1 MDTQATQLR
10 PSRPTVLG
18 SVSTLGAALPFLAL
32 LVVGVL
38 FPLFGGGYWGVIATR
53 ACVYWVLVSGL
64 NLVVGFAGQIAIGWV
79 ALLTLGAYTTSVLA
93 AGNVMP
99 ALPPYLA
106 LAIAAVVGAIFGL
119 IIGLPALRL
128 RTFYFAITTLGFATI
143 VTQVAL
149 AWQSVT
155 GGGVGVAGPIFPE
168 PFASQWGF
176 YYFCFGLA
184 AICTWTTANIAASR
198 FGRALTAIRDAE
210 VAAEASGIAK
220 PALLGAV
227 FLFSGAVA
235 AVAGGLFA
243 ALQSYITP
251 DAFTLDLSVLFFIAI
266 LIGGRGSIL
275 GPLLGTILLT
285 VLPEFAAPLVAWST
299 FLYAAL
305 LLVIVLVI
313 PGGIAELLDF
323 KNRRP
328 LESDRAIIPR
338 PDLLDRLLGTT
349 PNAGALTLQQVA
361 LSFGGVQ
368 AIDGLD
374 LEIRPGQVH
383 GLIGPNG
390 SGKTTTL
397 NVISGYYAPQRG
409 AVRLNDAA
417 MPVLARHQRA
427 RMRIARTFQTPRIVG
442 SASVL
447 QNVMI
452 GGTIDGEGTFVESLL
467 SLPRHRRDE
476 AMLRDTAMLALA
488 AVGLERLAQVR
499 ADRLQHSE
507 LRFTEIARA
516 LMLRPAFLLL
526 DEPAAG
532 LSAEEIARLSALLLA
547 IARAGTGV
555 LLVEHH
561 PDLIFDICHYVTVL
575 NLGMPISEPDPLLDV
590 AGLSSGYGK
599 IGVLRGVDLNVG
611 AGEVV
616 ALLGP
621 NGAGKTTLLRAV
633 SGLLPWSGSVR
644 FAGRD
649 LAGFSPRETVRCGLA
664 HVVEGHR
671 VFTQLSVLDNLL
683 LAAYDLP
690 RGERA
695 VRVEEVFGLFPE
707 IAAKRHERAAALSG
721 GQQQILAVAQGL
733 VRRPR
738 LLMLDEPSAGLSPVL
753 VDRVLVVVQRLRE
766 AGTAVLLVEQLIE
779 KALAL
784 ADRVYALARGSI
796 VLEAKTGEADLPL
809 RLQHAYMATGSFHT

>member
-1 MDTQATQLR
+1 MMEMPAAQLR
-10 PSRPTVLG
+10 PSRANVLG
-18 SVSTLGAALPFLAL
+18 SASTIGALPFLVL
-32 LVVGVL
+32 LLVGVL

-79 ALLTLGAYTTSVLA
+79 ALLTLGAYTTSILT

-99 ALPPYLA
+99 AFPPYLA
-106 LAIAAVVGAIFGL
+106 LAIAAVVGAVFGL

-155 GGGVGVAGPIFPE
+155 GGGVGVPGPIFPE
-168 PFASQWGF
+168 PFSSQWGF

-184 AICTWTTANIAASR
+184 AICTWMTANVAASR

-210 VAAEASGIAK
+210 VAAEASGISK
-220 PALLGAV
+220 PALLRAV
-227 FLFSGAVA
+227 FLFSGTVA

-251 DAFTLDLSVLFFIAI
+251 DAFTLDLSILFFIAI

-299 FLYAAL
+299 FLYAVL
-305 LLVIVLVI
+305 LLVIVLAI
-313 PGGIAELLDF
+313 PGGIAEILDF

-338 PDLLDRLLGTT
+338 PDLLARLLGA
-349 PNAGALTLQQVA
+349 PANAGALTLEQVA
-361 LSFGGVQ
+361 LSFGGVH
-368 AIDGLD
+368 AIEDLD

-397 NVISGYYAPQRG
+397 NVISGYYAQQRG
-409 AVRLNDAA
+409 AVRLNGAA
-417 MPVLARHQRA
+417 LPVFDRHQRA
-427 RMRIARTFQTPRIVG
+427 QMRIARTFQTPRIVG

-467 SLPRHRRDE
+467 SLSRHRRDE
-476 AMLRDTAMLALA
+476 VMLRDTAALALA
-488 AVGLERLAQVR
+488 AVGLERLAPVR

-532 LSAEEIARLSALLLA
+532 LSAEEIRRLGALLLA
-547 IARAGTGV
+547 IAQAGTGV

-561 PDLIFDICHYVTVL
+561 ADLIFDICHHVTVL
-575 NLGMPISEPDPLLDV
+575 NLGKMLA
-590 AGLSSGYGK
+590 AGTPAEIRSH
-599 IGVLRGVDLNVG
+599 R
-611 AGEVV
+611 EVV
-616 ALLGP
+616 NAYLG
-621 NGAGKTTLLRAV
+621 G
-633 SGLLPWSGSVR
+633 
-644 FAGRD
+644 
-649 LAGFSPRETVRCGLA
+649 
-664 HVVEGHR
+664 
-671 VFTQLSVLDNLL
+671 
-683 LAAYDLP
+683 
-690 RGERA
+690 
-695 VRVEEVFGLFPE
+695 
-707 IAAKRHERAAALSG
+707 
-721 GQQQILAVAQGL
+721 
-733 VRRPR
+733 
-738 LLMLDEPSAGLSPVL
+738 
-753 VDRVLVVVQRLRE
+753 
-766 AGTAVLLVEQLIE
+766 
-779 KALAL
+779 
-784 ADRVYALARGSI
+784 
-796 VLEAKTGEADLPL
+796 
-809 RLQHAYMATGSFHT
+809 

>member
-10 PSRPTVLG
+10 PSHPNVLG
-18 SVSTLGAALPFLAL
+18 IASTFGANLPFLGL
-32 LVVGVL
+32 LLFGIA

-53 ACVYWVLVSGL
+53 ACVYWILVSGL
-64 NLVVGFAGQIAIGWV
+64 NLVVGFGGQIAIGWV
-79 ALLTLGAYTTSVLA
+79 ALLTLGAYTTSVLV
-93 AGNVMP
+93 AGNVTP

-106 LAIAAVVGAIFGL
+106 LAIAAGVGAIFGL
-119 IIGLPALRL
+119 IVGLPALRL

-155 GGGVGVAGPIFPE
+155 GGGVGVAGPIFPD

-184 AICTWTTANIAASR
+184 AICTWMTVNVAASR

-220 PALLGAV
+220 PALLGTV
-227 FLFSGAVA
+227 FLFSGALA

-251 DAFTLDLSVLFFIAI
+251 DAFTLDLSILFFIAI

-299 FLYAAL
+299 FLYAVL
-305 LLVIVLVI
+305 LLVIVLAI
-313 PGGIAELLDF
+313 PGGIAEILDF

-338 PDLLDRLLGTT
+338 PELLKSLLGVAPTD
-349 PNAGALTLQQVA
+349 AGALTLEEVA
-361 LSFGGVQ
+361 LSFGGVR

-397 NVISGYYAPQRG
+397 NVISGYYTQQRG
-409 AVRLNDAA
+409 AVRLNGAA
-417 MPVLARHQRA
+417 LPVFARHLRA
-427 RMRIARTFQTPRIVG
+427 QMRIARTFQTPRIVG

-447 QNVMI
+447 ENVMI
-452 GGTIDGEGTFVESLL
+452 GGTIDGEGTFVESVL

-476 AMLRDTAMLALA
+476 AALRSTTMLALA
-488 AVGLERLAQVR
+488 AVGLELLAPVR

-532 LSAEEIARLSALLLA
+532 LSAEEIERLGALILA

-555 LLVEHH
+555 LVVEHH
-561 PDLIFDICHYVTVL
+561 PDLIFDICHHVTVL
-575 NLGMPISEPDPLLDV
+575 NLGKILA
-590 AGLSSGYGK
+590 AGTPTE
-599 IGVLRGVDLNVG
+599 IR
-611 AGEVV
+611 AHREVV
-616 ALLGP
+616 NAYLG
-621 NGAGKTTLLRAV
+621 A
-633 SGLLPWSGSVR
+633 
-644 FAGRD
+644 
-649 LAGFSPRETVRCGLA
+649 
-664 HVVEGHR
+664 
-671 VFTQLSVLDNLL
+671 
-683 LAAYDLP
+683 
-690 RGERA
+690 
-695 VRVEEVFGLFPE
+695 
-707 IAAKRHERAAALSG
+707 
-721 GQQQILAVAQGL
+721 
-733 VRRPR
+733 
-738 LLMLDEPSAGLSPVL
+738 
-753 VDRVLVVVQRLRE
+753 
-766 AGTAVLLVEQLIE
+766 
-779 KALAL
+779 
-784 ADRVYALARGSI
+784 
-796 VLEAKTGEADLPL
+796 
-809 RLQHAYMATGSFHT
+809 

>member
-1 MDTQATQLR
+1 METPAAQLL
-10 PSRPTVLG
+10 PSRANALG
-18 SVSTLGAALPFLAL
+18 TANIVGAALPFLTLFAL
-32 LVVGVL
+32 GVT

-79 ALLTLGAYTTSVLA
+79 ALLTLGAYTTSVLT
-93 AGNVMP
+93 AGNVMAP
-99 ALPPYLA
+99 LSPYLA
-106 LAIAAVVGAIFGL
+106 LAISAVFGAVFGL
-119 IIGLPALRL
+119 IVGLPALRL

-155 GGGVGVAGPIFPE
+155 GGGVGIAGPIFPP
-168 PFASQWGF
+168 PFASKWGF

-184 AICTWTTANIAASR
+184 ALCTWMTANIAASR

-210 VAAEASGIAK
+210 VAAEASGISK
-220 PALLGAV
+220 PALLTVV
-227 FLFSGAVA
+227 FLFSGAVG

-243 ALQSYITP
+243 SLQSYITP

-299 FLYAAL
+299 FLYAVL
-305 LLVIVLVI
+305 LLVIVLAI
-313 PGGIAELLDF
+313 PGGIADILDF

-328 LESDRAIIPR
+328 LETGRAIVPR
-338 PDLLDRLLGTT
+338 PELLPRLLGA
-349 PNAGALTLQQVA
+349 PSDAGALTLEQVV

-374 LEIRPGQVH
+374 LEIRLGQVH

-397 NVISGYYAPQRG
+397 NVISGYYAQQRG
-409 AVRLNDAA
+409 AVRLNGIAL
-417 MPVLARHQRA
+417 PVLARHRRA
-427 RMRIARTFQTPRIVG
+427 QMRIARTFQTPRIVG
-442 SASVL
+442 AASVL
-447 QNVMI
+447 ENVMI

-476 AMLRDTAMLALA
+476 TMLRDTATLALA
-488 AVGLERLAQVR
+488 AVGLERLAPVR

-532 LSAEEIARLSALLLA
+532 LSADEIARLGALVLG

-561 PDLIFDICHYVTVL
+561 ADLIFDICHHITVL
-575 NLGMPISEPDPLLDV
+575 NLGKMLA
-590 AGLSSGYGK
+590 AGTPAEIRSH
-599 IGVLRGVDLNVG
+599 R
-611 AGEVV
+611 EVV
-616 ALLGP
+616 SAYLG
-621 NGAGKTTLLRAV
+621 G
-633 SGLLPWSGSVR
+633 
-644 FAGRD
+644 
-649 LAGFSPRETVRCGLA
+649 
-664 HVVEGHR
+664 
-671 VFTQLSVLDNLL
+671 
-683 LAAYDLP
+683 
-690 RGERA
+690 
-695 VRVEEVFGLFPE
+695 
-707 IAAKRHERAAALSG
+707 
-721 GQQQILAVAQGL
+721 
-733 VRRPR
+733 
-738 LLMLDEPSAGLSPVL
+738 
-753 VDRVLVVVQRLRE
+753 
-766 AGTAVLLVEQLIE
+766 
-779 KALAL
+779 
-784 ADRVYALARGSI
+784 
-796 VLEAKTGEADLPL
+796 
-809 RLQHAYMATGSFHT
+809 

>member
-1 MDTQATQLR
+1 MDTK
-10 PSRPTVLG
+10 
-18 SVSTLGAALPFLAL
+18 VSPPMTPLHPARADAPAAARAIGAALPFLAL
-32 LVVGVL
+32 LLIGVAL
-38 FPLFGGGYWGVIATR
+38 PLFGGGYWGVIATR

-119 IIGLPALRL
+119 IVGLPALRL

-155 GGGVGVAGPIFPE
+155 GGGVGVPGPVLPE

-176 YYFCFGLA
+176 YYVCFGVA
-184 AICTWTTANIAASR
+184 VICTWMTANIAASR

-220 PALLGAV
+220 PKLLGTV
-227 FLFSGAVA
+227 FLFAGAVA

-243 ALQSYITP
+243 SLQSYITP

-266 LIGGRGSIL
+266 LIGGRSSIL

-299 FLYAAL
+299 FLYAVL
-305 LLVIVLVI
+305 LLLIVLAI
-313 PGGIAELLDF
+313 PGGIAEILDF

-328 LESDRAIIPR
+328 LESDRAIVPR
-338 PDLLDRLLGTT
+338 PDLVARLLDAASD
-349 PNAGALTLQQVA
+349 AGSLTLEQVA
-361 LSFGGVQ
+361 LSFGGVR

-374 LEIRPGQVH
+374 LEIRRGQVH

-409 AVRLNDAA
+409 AVRLNGAA
-417 MPVLARHQRA
+417 LAPLARAARA
-427 RMRIARTFQTPRIVG
+427 HRRIARTFQTPRIVG
-442 SASVL
+442 CAAVL
-447 QNVMI
+447 ENVMI
-452 GGTIDGEGTFVESLL
+452 GGTIDGRGTFVESLL

-476 AMLRDTAMLALA
+476 AMLRNTAMLALA
-488 AVGLERLAQVR
+488 SVGLERLAPVR
-499 ADRLQHSE
+499 ADRLQHAE
-507 LRFTEIARA
+507 LRFIEIARA
-516 LMLRPAFLLL
+516 LMLRPKFLLL

-532 LSAEEIARLSALLLA
+532 LSADEIARLAALLLA

-561 PDLIFDICHYVTVL
+561 PDLIFDICDQVTVL
-575 NLGMPISEPDPLLDV
+575 NLGKTLA
-590 AGLSSGYGK
+590 AGTPAEIRSH
-599 IGVLRGVDLNVG
+599 R
-611 AGEVV
+611 EVV
-616 ALLGP
+616 NAYLG
-621 NGAGKTTLLRAV
+621 G
-633 SGLLPWSGSVR
+633 
-644 FAGRD
+644 
-649 LAGFSPRETVRCGLA
+649 
-664 HVVEGHR
+664 
-671 VFTQLSVLDNLL
+671 
-683 LAAYDLP
+683 
-690 RGERA
+690 
-695 VRVEEVFGLFPE
+695 
-707 IAAKRHERAAALSG
+707 
-721 GQQQILAVAQGL
+721 
-733 VRRPR
+733 
-738 LLMLDEPSAGLSPVL
+738 
-753 VDRVLVVVQRLRE
+753 
-766 AGTAVLLVEQLIE
+766 
-779 KALAL
+779 
-784 ADRVYALARGSI
+784 
-796 VLEAKTGEADLPL
+796 
-809 RLQHAYMATGSFHT
+809 